1 MDSLYNPD
9 RSDLWTSLTVLM
21 AEWHSPLVPEDGIAL
36 PELEAA
42 SARLGV
48 PLPRA
53 LMEFYGLI
61 GRRLPLAEG
70 LNAWTAPKHL
80 TIERVDDYEP
90 QLRGDGL
97 EEGLISLYLDMPG
110 HGTASWAIRV
120 RDLPLPDPPVI
131 LVWDSFEETEDWM
144 TRVQNDTFSQFALQA
159 LTFETLY
166 SAGYAGEGQGP
177 GRAAIDRSL
186 ERLFGLASF
195 PHWHWPAWPA
205 RFYRNEEILLM
216 AAGEDATWIRVAAKC
231 ERALRQVR
239 KDLDVTWSL

>member
-1 MDSLYNPD
+1 MDSLYKPD
-9 RSDLWTSLTVLM
+9 RSDLWTSLTTLM
-21 AEWHSPLVPEDGIAL
+21 TEWHSPLVPDDGVAL

-70 LNAWTAPKHL
+70 LNAWVAPEHL
-80 TIERVDDYEP
+80 TVEGVEAYDP
-90 QLRGDGL
+90 QLRGDCL
-97 EEGLISLYLDMPG
+97 EEGLIPVYLDMPG

-131 LVWDSFEETEDWM
+131 LVWDSFEKSEDWIAK
-144 TRVQNDTFSQFALQA
+144 VQNDSFSQVALQA

-166 SAGYAGEGQGP
+166 SAIYAAEGHGST
-177 GRAAIDRSL
+177 GAAIEPSL
-186 ERLFGLASF
+186 ERLFGPVSF

-205 RFYRNEEILLM
+205 RFFRNAEILLV
-216 AAGEDATWIRVAAKC
+216 AAGEDAPWVRVAAKS
-231 ERALRQVR
+231 ERALSRVR
-239 KDLDVTWSL
+239 RELDVNWSL